1 MWASP
6 IPNYFKYGNMEFGQ
20 NLAQIIFDYDQPEII
35 FDPIPKKSDHFKNGR
50 KKMIFNSK
58 IVRICS
64 DCFHP

>member
-35 FDPIPKKSDHFKNGR
+35 FDPIPKK
-50 KKMIFNSK
+50 I
-58 IVRICS
+58 
-64 DCFHP
+64 